1 MTKTLEEHYSYLA
14 DKVKLASYQAAIDK
28 VVQPGHVVLD
38 LGCGSGLLGLM
49 ALRAGA
55 RRVLFVEHGSVIEMA
70 RQAVANAGF
79 TEKAAFFH
87 TNSFELD
94 LPERADVIICDHVG
108 YFGFDYGVVELL
120 ADAKDRFLKP
130 GGTLIPAKIELKLA
144 PIESGEYRSL
154 VDQWRNGSV
163 PDEFAWVA
171 STSANTKHS
180 ANLEQENLLADPAT
194 LTTIDLGAESAPFH
208 SWDAE
213 FTCTRDGTLDGLAG
227 WFECTLID
235 DIVMTNSPTAQE
247 CLARPQ
253 AFLPLE
259 TPTAI
264 KAGET
269 VKATVFARPADNVIG
284 WVVTLPE
291 TSTTFSHTTFNGML
305 LDKTALTRS
314 QPDRLA
320 ALNDRGKAHQIVLSY
335 CDGKRTVQEVQD
347 LVQREHP
354 ELFPSAQASAAFVV
368 QTLSWN
374 TGE

>member
-1 MTKTLEEHYSYLA
+1 MAKTLEEHYGYLS
-14 DKVKLASYQAAIDK
+14 DRVKLEKYQAAIDRL
-28 VVQPGHVVLD
+28 VRPEHVVLD

-55 RRVLFVEHGSVIEMA
+55 RKVLFVEEDAIIEVA
-70 RQAVANAGF
+70 RQTVANMGF
-79 TEKAAFFH
+79 ADKAEFFKA
-87 TNSFELD
+87 NSFKLELA
-94 LPERADVIICDHVG
+94 ERVDVALCDHVG

-314 QPDRLA
+314 QPDRIA

-354 ELFPSAQASAAFVV
+354 ELFPSAQASSAFVV
-368 QTLSWN
+368 QTLSWG